1 MSVYFKPA
9 YMLSLFFAF
18 APTFIKGTKFFDIS
32 SEFGFAADINDE
44 RVFAR

>member
-9 YMLSLFFAF
+9 YMLSILMHYLPDFM
-18 APTFIKGTKFFDIS
+18 KGTKFFDIS